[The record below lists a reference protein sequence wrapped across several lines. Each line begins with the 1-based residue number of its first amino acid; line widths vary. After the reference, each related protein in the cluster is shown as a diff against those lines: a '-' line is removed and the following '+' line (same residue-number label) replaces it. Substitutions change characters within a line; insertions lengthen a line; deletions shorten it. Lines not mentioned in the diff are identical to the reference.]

1 MMLEALFVAAANA
14 RSVATTANDAYDWK
28 WLVPVITLILG
39 FGLKWF
45 QDYLTEKGRRRHDKE
60 LRREQRY
67 DVLRMRR
74 LEAERANLLE
84 LQPLVV
90 AFVRAATDA
99 YKVKM
104 KAFGWDSG
112 AAAFMPRSTM
122 EREALL
128 KSVAKA
134 NDEVRQA
141 SAALIPLQ
149 SRLHSDEVRSALNAL
164 IDVVWAT
171 MDAKAS
177 LTMMKNWEKVDTPHN
192 ELHTVMGRIIKQ
204 LEDENQQLG
213 DPPVR

>member
-1 MMLEALFVAAANA
+1 MLEALFLATAKAAPAATAAA
-14 RSVATTANDAYDWK
+14 SGGDDWK

-122 EREALL
+122 EREALQ

-177 LTMMKNWEKVDTPHN
+177 LTMMKNWEKVDPPHN
-192 ELHTVMGRIIKQ
+192 ELHTVMGRVIKQ

-213 DPPVR
+213 DPPSR